1 MVKLGCK
8 NAKLFLTEPLVP
20 ERKLENF
27 FKFKEGTN
35 FNRFPFIPLFT
46 IQALTPIPIQALT
59 PILSVQVT
67 ARAEPL
73 RQKAVKL
80 ENYHLH

>member
-46 IQALTPIPIQALT
+46 IQALTPI
-59 PILSVQVT
+59 LSVQVT